1 MAGIAQFVAQYS
13 GSNAQFDPDY
23 LVTEGLLDDFDS
35 AIGLVDSVTSSTT
48 LTPTITLI
56 DDEQGD
62 LDANLDGWLTVYTR
76 VSGVFGKTPGFAL
89 DFTDFRD
96 GIETPA
102 SPWGMVW
109 RYRDDSDPGTGRPR
123 AWSTFDNN
131 SGSPSHTFSN
141 NSAFTENEI
150 EVAVKPRW
158 RYIDTQRA
166 IAYAAASGY
175 AEQLDSADASHV
187 FNTVTLTSG
196 SQNSVTPTTLNQ
208 YGILLDDTSES
219 PAGGEDKLNIVILL
233 SQHSSEDQGNLAGWE
248 FIYLYTDGVGTTAD
262 WLRQHTRLY
271 IYDVNP
277 AGRYYGKERWSEEQG
292 GNEDTNRAWEGTG
305 SEQVNA
311 VKSAVSTDIDRV
323 DVMLDWHGAYTL
335 NGNGRTAEFGVFSG
349 NDSAVTDFVARADA
363 AVSGATVAA
372 LGTTTTVGTAEYYF
386 RNTKSAQL
394 SGTPEFPIAAP
405 NYPSMDSMYDYVAE
419 GYAEALKA
427 MVDNSELTLSGG
439 GTTVSVP
446 ASSISVSGFAPT
458 VSVSA
463 NVDVDVPQ
471 GSLSVTGFAP
481 SVNVSDAV
489 EISVGTGSL
498 TVNGLAPTVTVSD
511 FVEVSVPTGSVSVT
525 GLAPLVTIGDA
536 QVVPV
541 PAGAVNIQG
550 YAPGI
555 SVTSNISVEIP
566 AGTVE
571 ITTFAPNVGTDFSVT
586 VPAGSAS
593 ITGYEPTVV
602 ASVKTVICTLVDVN
616 GNALPNLADLSYAW
630 FDEPDPANLT
640 EAVVKGITESTDGS
654 GEIEVPVS
662 SSTLTSG
669 QTGLLIL
676 RSSDGVSLGAYN
688 LAIQ

>member
-1 MAGIAQFVAQYS
+1 MPTVVTKTVGPSGRDYTSLSAAITGEKATRANLVSSDEQLIIECDSFEDTGGQALVHGFTTDATRFLTIRGVDAPDPNFSSGYRLRGSMAFGGIRQRQAFTRYENIAVEQLGTAASSYGVWPDLVNVAEFKNCVFKVPSASPAQCVRVQSDNIVFKNCMAFNGAFAWYLNGDNLELYNCFSSGSGADGFRAQVCNSLTVQNCVAVDFSNSNIVGFVGGTVTANTNNASDLATTTGTDGVANVSLTDGVDFVAPS
-13 GSNAQFDPDY
+13 TGDY
-23 LVTEGLLDDFDS
+23 
-35 AIGLVDSVTSSTT
+35 
-48 LTPTITLI
+48 TP
-56 DDEQGD
+56 
-62 LDANLDGWLTVYTR
+62 
-76 VSGVFGKTPGFAL
+76 VSGGA
-89 DFTDFRD
+89 
-96 GIETPA
+96 
-102 SPWGMVW
+102 
-109 RYRDDSDPGTGRPR
+109 
-123 AWSTFDNN
+123 
-131 SGSPSHTFSN
+131 
-141 NSAFTENEI
+141 
-150 EVAVKPRW
+150 
-158 RYIDTQRA
+158 
-166 IAYAAASGY
+166 
-175 AEQLDSADASHV
+175 LDSAGAD
-187 FNTVTLTSG
+187 LSG
-196 SQNSVTPTTLNQ
+196 LFT
-208 YGILLDDTSES
+208 DDIT
-219 PAGGEDKLNIVILL
+219 
-233 SQHSSEDQGNLAGWE
+233 
-248 FIYLYTDGVGTTAD
+248 
-262 WLRQHTRLY
+262 
-271 IYDVNP
+271 
-277 AGRYYGKERWSEEQG
+277 
-292 GNEDTNRAWEGTG
+292 
-305 SEQVNA
+305 
-311 VKSAVSTDIDRV
+311 
-323 DVMLDWHGAYTL
+323 
-335 NGNGRTAEFGVFSG
+335 
-349 NDSAVTDFVARADA
+349 
-363 AVSGATVAA
+363 GATRTQWDIGAFAV
-372 LGTTTTVGTAEYYF
+372 V
-386 RNTKSAQL
+386 SA
-394 SGTPEFPIAAP
+394 G
-405 NYPSMDSMYDYVAE
+405 
-419 GYAEALKA
+419 
-427 MVDNSELTLSGG
+427 GG

-446 ASSISVSGFAPT
+446 ASSISVTGFAPTVSASADISLSIPAGSVAVSGLAPT

-489 EISVGTGSL
+489 EISVGAGSL

-525 GLAPLVTIGDA
+525 GLAPLVTIGNA

-616 GNALPNLADLSYAW
+616 GNALPNLVDLSYAW

-640 EAVVKGITESTDGS
+640 EAVVKGVTESTDGS